1 MSQGIITLEKLT
13 KSYYNAK
20 IDKKQTVLDNFNLQ
34 VKQGEMLAVVGES
47 GKGKSTLLHIIGLL
61 DKFDSGKLTI
71 DGCVID
77 HKKQGQIL
85 NLRASKF
92 GFVFQNHALQ
102 SFLTAYQNIEL
113 PLMVQKVE
121 ESRRPELIKNAL
133 KQVGML
139 EKKDS
144 YPNELSGGQ
153 QQRVAIA
160 RAMVTNPPILLADE
174 PTGNLDTKNTNNIL
188 DLFKQINRENKTTI
202 IIVTHDEKVAKICGR
217 RIDFDALK

>member
-1 MSQGIITLEKLT
+1 MSQSIIKLENIA

-20 IDKKQTVLDNFNLQ
+20 IDKKQVVLDNFDLDVQ
-34 VKQGEMLAVVGES
+34 PGEMLAVVGES

-61 DKFDSGKLTI
+61 DKFDSGTLTI
-71 DGCVID
+71 DGSQIN
-77 HKKQGQIL
+77 HKKQGEIL
-85 NLRASKF
+85 NLRATKF

-113 PLMVQKVE
+113 PLMVQKVPE
-121 ESRRPELIKNAL
+121 KERSELIKNAL
-133 KQVGML
+133 EQVGML

-144 YPNELSGGQ
+144 YPRELSGGQ

-174 PTGNLDTKNTNNIL
+174 PTGNLDTRNTNNIL
-188 DLFKQINRENKTTI
+188 DLFKQINLDNKTTI
-202 IIVTHDEKVAKICGR
+202 IIVTHDENVAKICDR
-217 RIDFDALK
+217 RIDFDAL